1 MTLCVTIATNLTDG
15 LLINYTRIG
24 SAFNKLSENIYFYI
38 LTLLIMA
45 VVFDFLR
52 AITEYWFRIKNGISW
67 GTFWFQIGEYER
79 VNESLKN
86 NNVITG
92 GRRKTALTLEDVKHV
107 TAFLLHFGDQHGMVL
122 PGRIPGFAR
131 DDLRVLPSHYTRKA
145 IWQLNTD
152 AESPAVIRKVKL
164 RSFSQLWKQLLPFI
178 VVAKPMSDL
187 CWTCQQNN
195 TRVVRYVSGS
205 HWTNYEQSKII
216 KLDE

>member
-79 VNESLKN
+79 VNGFYHIFIYKIIFIKSNIGDPTLEIWLKN
-86 NNVITG
+86 EANVDG
-92 GRRKTALTLEDVKHV
+92 
-107 TAFLLHFGDQHGMVL
+107 
-122 PGRIPGFAR
+122 
-131 DDLRVLPSHYTRKA
+131 
-145 IWQLNTD
+145 
-152 AESPAVIRKVKL
+152 
-164 RSFSQLWKQLLPFI
+164 
-178 VVAKPMSDL
+178 
-187 CWTCQQNN
+187 
-195 TRVVRYVSGS
+195 
-205 HWTNYEQSKII
+205 
-216 KLDE
+216 

>member
-79 VNESLKN
+79 VKI
-86 NNVITG
+86 V
-92 GRRKTALTLEDVKHV
+92 
-107 TAFLLHFGDQHGMVL
+107 DQ
-122 PGRIPGFAR
+122 
-131 DDLRVLPSHYTRKA
+131 
-145 IWQLNTD
+145 
-152 AESPAVIRKVKL
+152 
-164 RSFSQLWKQLLPFI
+164 RSFGRPNTLILILFKVETFI
-178 VVAKPMSDL
+178 
-187 CWTCQQNN
+187 
-195 TRVVRYVSGS
+195 R
-205 HWTNYEQSKII
+205 
-216 KLDE
+216 